1 MYKRVFPLLGASSS
15 SILAISVASC
25 VELEKVNAITKDG
38 GFSKAVLFV
47 AGYNNNNKY
56 LYIY

>member
-38 GFSKAVLFV
+38 GFSQAVLFV
-47 AGYNNNNKY
+47 AG
-56 LYIY
+56 